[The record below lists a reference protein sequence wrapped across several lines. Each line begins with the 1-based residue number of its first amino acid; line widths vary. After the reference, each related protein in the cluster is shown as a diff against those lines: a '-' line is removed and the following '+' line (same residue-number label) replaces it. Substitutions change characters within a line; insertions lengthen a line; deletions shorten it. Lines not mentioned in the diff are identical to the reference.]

1 YPLDMN
7 LYQAVKGMAAAARIV
22 KEGGT
27 IILAAECS
35 EGVPAGS
42 PHDQFLRSTKNGADV
57 LRRLAEPGVSRPEQ
71 WQAQIQALIQ
81 RRAAIYLFSSLPD
94 EVVRGAHLEPC
105 HDIAQLVA
113 KLMTNHGEGARV
125 AVLPQGPLTIPYL
138 AETFTQTGSQSV
150 SRVRPA

>member
-1 YPLDMN
+1 MQPVEEPFDVVVTTNSGYPLDMN

-22 KEGGT
+22 KDGGT

-42 PHDQFLRSTKNGADV
+42 PHDEFLRSTKNGADV
-57 LRRLAEPGVSRPEQ
+57 LRRLGEPGFARPEQ

-94 EVVRGAHLEPC
+94 EVVRGAHLAPC
-105 HDIAQLVA
+105 HDVA
-113 KLMTNHGEGARV
+113 RMVERFARAGARV

-138 AETFTQTGSQSV
+138 
-150 SRVRPA
+150 RL